1 MSNKQLCRRA
11 HLLHRLRKQGIRCL
25 TKEYTIFFP
34 YGEDPN
40 AISEI
45 RNLRG
50 EFNFT
55 VQFEI

>member
-11 HLLHRLRKQGIRCL
+11 YLLHRLRKQGIRCL

-40 AISEI
+40 AISEESSI
-45 RNLRG
+45 LLCNLKYKYDA
-50 EFNFT
+50 T
-55 VQFEI
+55 

>member
-1 MSNKQLCRRA
+1 MSNKQLCRRTY
-11 HLLHRLRKQGIRCL
+11 LLHRLRKQGIRCL